1 MKIPNFFIVGAPK
14 CGTTA
19 MYTYIKKHP
28 EIFLPELKETHF
40 FGADHHRINHTPY
53 TKEQYLSF
61 FTGAK
66 NQKRIGDAS
75 TSYLHSSIAAL
86 EIKEF
91 NPSAKIIIMLRS
103 PVDAMY
109 AYHHTNLYGGFEYI
123 PDFETALNLEEKRKR
138 GLCWPDC
145 PGILENLF
153 YRDTVR
159 YTQQVQ
165 RYFDMFSCENVHIII
180 FDDFK
185 NDTAGIYK
193 QTLCFLGVN
202 SNFCTDFRIIRP
214 DKSLWSVAVQNF
226 LLSPPHIVKSF
237 SHMIIPDNLRQT
249 LVGSLRRLNKTNA
262 PRPPMDTELRRRL
275 QAEFAPEVERL
286 SELLGRDLTHWSKD

>member
-1 MKIPNFFIVGAPK
+1 MKKPDFFIVGVPK
-14 CGTTA
+14 CGTTT
-19 MYTYIKKHP
+19 MHNYLKQHP
-28 EIFLPELKETHF
+28 EIFLPELKELHC
-40 FGADHHRINHTPY
+40 FGADFHRINHTPY

-66 NQKRIGDAS
+66 NKKRIGDAS
-75 TSYLHSSIAAL
+75 TSYLHSSTAAL

-91 NPSAKIIIMLRS
+91 NPSAKIIIMLRN
-103 PVDAMY
+103 PVDVMY

-123 PDFETALNLEEKRKR
+123 ADFEEALNAEDKRKR
-138 GLCWPDC
+138 GLCWPDRS
-145 PGILENLF
+145 GILECLF
-153 YRDTVR
+153 YREVVR
-159 YTQQVQ
+159 YSKHIR
-165 RYFDMFSCENVHIII
+165 RYFKIFDRENIHIII

-193 QTLCFLGVN
+193 QALCFLGVN
-202 SNFCTDFRIIRP
+202 SNFCTDFRIIKP

-249 LVGSLRRLNKTNA
+249 LVSSLRRLNTTNA

-286 SELLGRDLTHWSKD
+286 SELLGRDLTHWSRD